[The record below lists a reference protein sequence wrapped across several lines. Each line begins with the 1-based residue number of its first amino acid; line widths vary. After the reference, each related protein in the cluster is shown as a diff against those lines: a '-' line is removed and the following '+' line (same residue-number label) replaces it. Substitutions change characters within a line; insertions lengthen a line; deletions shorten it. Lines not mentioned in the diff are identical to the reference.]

1 MAQRIEWRFSEG
13 SVLSIGHWYLD
24 WGDPQNETLLTLTQV
39 IHASDNPVWCL
50 REHANV
56 MMRIVDGAEE
66 LLVDLA
72 GLGTAEDGSPVRLA
86 QSSPI
91 VGSVLRAH
99 HSIQHALAL
108 LVDALVECRKGTVE
122 RALRGDSVL
131 GMSLTFS
138 MSDAVN
144 CCYRL
149 EGHLPAM
156 AD

>member
-24 WGDPQNETLLTLTQV
+24 WGDPQKETLLTLTQV
-39 IHASDNPVWCL
+39 IHASDNPIWCL

-56 MMRIVDGAEE
+56 LGRIVNGAEE
-66 LLVDLA
+66 LLADLG
-72 GLGTAEDGSPVRLA
+72 GLGTADGLPVRLA
-86 QSSPI
+86 RSSPI

-99 HSIQHALAL
+99 HSTQHALAL
-108 LVDALVECRKGTVE
+108 LVDALVECRKGPVE
-122 RALRGDSVL
+122 RALRSDGEL

-149 EGHLPAM
+149 EGHLPALD
-156 AD
+156 A